1 MTPKEK
7 AEELF
12 DKMLIGFIDWTYS
25 IPIDKNNNHTIF
37 SEAKQRAIISV
48 DEILNNCLFEI
59 YNCGFLT
66 LETKHKEYW
75 KEVKQEINKL

>member
-7 AEELF
+7 SIELMNKFNNYHNTELKEYIIYQSLEES
-12 DKMLIGFIDWTYS
+12 KRCALI
-25 IPIDKNNNHTIF
+25 
-37 SEAKQRAIISV
+37 AI